1 MRFVWAVAA
10 FVVAAVLIGAG
21 IAQRTVFHGPSTQSA
36 EIALTDDSPY
46 TVIDGAVLNA
56 LPGTQTLKVEG
67 DDGVFVAY
75 GRTADVSAW
84 LADQKYTAV
93 AAGEENSIVSTVVE
107 PEPTPSS
114 TTTPDAATPD
124 AATETDAA
132 AETDAATDGS
142 APETTPTRSPVGS
155 DLWLAEYSDPAAVV
169 APLQLPP
176 TMSVLVASDGTNA
189 APASI
194 SITWDVSQSTPW
206 SGPLI
211 LLGIIVLVGGV
222 VLYVLAIR
230 HARRSRGPRRKAPPP
245 LLETQPIDVSI
256 EAAEK
261 GVITAGPTTRR
272 SGRRKA
278 VIAVPALVG
287 AALLFTGCSADAWP
301 QLAPTPTPSATAPIV
316 DSDEQQAPAVT
327 EGQARQILAR
337 ISETVAQADEAR
349 DATLAGTRL
358 TGAALAERATNY
370 TLRGSIADYTALPAI
385 PSEPTQIILPQAY
398 DGWPRTVMAVVQN
411 NASDAT
417 TSTIMMMT
425 QADAWSE
432 YKLSYLGNLGGS
444 TEMPDLAPAYIG
456 AAQVPPG
463 SSFLLVA
470 PDQLASAYADVL
482 SNGDQSSFAGLFDEQ
497 SDLFSESVAADR
509 QKRLD
514 AFNTTAT
521 NTGTLEFSSAAGA
534 NAPLALATLES
545 GAIVAVTVTETDTV
559 KPANEDVVIKFEGN
573 PTVQA
578 LTGVAESKSGVSTT
592 FADQLFFY
600 VPAQSSTEKVRLLGY
615 SSNILEAKVL

>member
-36 EIALTDDSPY
+36 EIALTDDAPY
-46 TVIDGAVLNA
+46 TLIDGAVLNA
-56 LPGTQTLKVEG
+56 LPGTQTLTVSG

-93 AAGEENSIVSTVVE
+93 SAGADNAIVSTVVE
-107 PEPTPSS
+107 PVQTDVGTSGTAPETG
-114 TTTPDAATPD
+114 TEDEGTDA
-124 AATETDAA
+124 ESDAA
-132 AETDAATDGS
+132 ASDGS
-142 APETTPTRSPVGS
+142 APETTPTRTPAGS
-155 DLWLAEYSDPAAVV
+155 DLWLAEYSDPSTVV
-169 APLQLPP
+169 APLQLPS
-176 TMSVLVASDGTNA
+176 TMSVIVASDGTEA

-194 SITWDVSQSTPW
+194 ALTWDVSQTTPW
-206 SGPLI
+206 AGPLI

-256 EAAEK
+256 ESAEK
-261 GVITAGPTTRR
+261 GVITAAPGTRR
-272 SGRRKA
+272 SGRRKTL
-278 VIAVPALVG
+278 VAVPALLG
-287 AALLFTGCSADAWP
+287 ATLLFAGCSADAWP
-301 QLAPTPTPSATAPIV
+301 QFAPTPTPSSTAPVV

-327 EGQARQILAR
+327 ESQAKQILGR

-358 TGAALAERATNY
+358 TGAALNERTTNY
-370 TLRGSIADYTALPAI
+370 TLRGSIADYAALPAI

-411 NASDAT
+411 SASDAT

-425 QADAWSE
+425 QDDPWAE
-432 YKLSYLGNLGGS
+432 YKLSYVGNLGGS
-444 TEMPDLAPAYIG
+444 TEMPDVAPAYIG

-463 SSFLLVA
+463 SSFLIVA

-482 SNGDQSSFAGLFDEQ
+482 ANGDQSTFSGLFDEQ

-521 NTGTLEFSSAAGA
+521 DTGTLEFSSAAGST
-534 NAPLALATLES
+534 APLALATLES

-559 KPANEDVVIKFEGN
+559 KPANGDVVIKFDTN

-578 LTGVAESKSGVSTT
+578 LTGVAESKSGVATT

-600 VPAQSSTEKVRLLGY
+600 VPAQSSTEKIRLLGY
-615 SSNILEAKVL
+615 SSHILEAKVL

>member
-36 EIALTDDSPY
+36 EIALTDDAPY
-46 TVIDGAVLNA
+46 TLIDGAVLNA
-56 LPGTQTLKVEG
+56 LPGTQTLKVSG

-93 AAGEENSIVSTVVE
+93 SAGADDAIVSTVVE
-107 PEPTPSS
+107 PV
-114 TTTPDAATPD
+114 
-124 AATETDAA
+124 ETDAGTSEPA
-132 AETDAATDGS
+132 TEGETATGSETDTGGDAAPSDGS
-142 APETTPTRSPVGS
+142 APETTPARTPAGS
-155 DLWLAEYSDPAAVV
+155 DLWLAEYADPQTVV
-169 APLQLPP
+169 APLQLPS
-176 TMSVLVASDGTNA
+176 TMSVIVASDGTSA
-189 APASI
+189 APSSI
-194 SITWDVSQSTPW
+194 SLTWDVSQTTPW
-206 SGPLI
+206 AGPLI
-211 LLGIIVLVGGV
+211 LLGILVLVGGV

-256 EAAEK
+256 ESADK
-261 GVITAGPTTRR
+261 GVITSAPATRR

-278 VIAVPALVG
+278 VLAVPALLG
-287 AALLFTGCSADAWP
+287 ATLLFAGCSADAWP
-301 QLAPTPTPSATAPIV
+301 QFAPTPTPSATAPVV
-316 DSDEQQAPAVT
+316 DSDEQQSPAVT
-327 EGQARQILAR
+327 ESQAKQILAR

-349 DATLAGTRL
+349 DSTLAGTRL
-358 TGAALAERATNY
+358 TGAALNERTTNY
-370 TLRGSIADYTALPAI
+370 TLRGSIADYAALPAI

-425 QADAWSE
+425 QDDPWAE
-432 YKLSYLGNLGGS
+432 YKLSYVGNLGGS

-463 SSFLLVA
+463 SSFLVVA

-482 SNGDQSSFAGLFDEQ
+482 SNGDQSTYSGLFDEQ

-514 AFNTTAT
+514 AFNTTASD
-521 NTGTLEFSSAAGA
+521 TGTLEFGSAAGST
-534 NAPLALATLES
+534 APLALATLES

-559 KPANEDVVIKFEGN
+559 KPANGDVVIKFDTN

-578 LTGVAESKSGVSTT
+578 LTGVAESKSGVATT

-600 VPAQSSTEKVRLLGY
+600 VPAQSSTEKIRLLGY
-615 SSNILEAKVL
+615 SSHILEAKVL